1 MFSIAH
7 SRRPERSHVRDLS
20 TADRVDRLQTDSP
33 RSVPSA
39 GAGSDRSSSAIRFN
53 AARRNPCASRAIS
66 RSPAR
71 SSWGT
76 RRSSAATSSSRSRR
90 MVSCGVIFMMCSQ
103 GRRCH
108 RARRPRCARYSSSSH
123 HSVRL
128 RPRVALFKSG
138 QKTGLLSFA
147 ATRSGATAHADR
159 AAVGCHSRSGRTPCN
174 ASTSKHSLP
183 CWWFGRRVTCRRD
196 MHRAL
201 RLPAAIGVGCTRVV
215 PLRCEMCFGQG
226 AVLPSADD

>member
-7 SRRPERSHVRDLS
+7 SRRHERSHVRDLS
-20 TADRVDRLQTDSP
+20 TADRVDPLQTDSP

-108 RARRPRCARYSSSSH
+108 RARRPRCARHSSSSH

-138 QKTGLLSFA
+138 QKTGPSPLLLRE
-147 ATRSGATAHADR
+147 ATRR
-159 AAVGCHSRSGRTPCN
+159 RTPTVLQS
-174 ASTSKHSLP
+174 AVIPDLAARLATP
-183 CWWFGRRVTCRRD
+183 VRRNIHCLAGGLD
-196 MHRAL
+196 
-201 RLPAAIGVGCTRVV
+201 VV
-215 PLRCEMCFGQG
+215 
-226 AVLPSADD
+226 